1 MANPNIP
8 RVYNLNMERVA
19 FLDKAYNIGYE
30 LKLNELWTASF
41 SLPSDDPK
49 NAYCKP
55 FSYCP
60 SFLTGYNRSFC
71 KWKYAKFPLQCRCT
85 EKTCRQRVASGR

>member
-49 NAYCKP
+49 NAY
-55 FSYCP
+55 
-60 SFLTGYNRSFC
+60 
-71 KWKYAKFPLQCRCT
+71 
-85 EKTCRQRVASGR
+85 